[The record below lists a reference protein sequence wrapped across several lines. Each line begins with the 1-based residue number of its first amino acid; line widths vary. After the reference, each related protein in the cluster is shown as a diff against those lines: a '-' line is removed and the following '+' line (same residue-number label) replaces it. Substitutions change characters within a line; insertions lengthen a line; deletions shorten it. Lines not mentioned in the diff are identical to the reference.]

1 MKKAKNAPATTPRVK
16 NEKDKEKEKSLK
28 LTQTQTQTQS
38 QTFPAQANSA
48 QMTHESENTSASNVL
63 DCGVDDN
70 DFEIEQRDRDFSCD
84 RLSVVVSAPDQTTD
98 ASTEKV
104 DSISQVSSV
113 ACAVS

>member
-1 MKKAKNAPATTPRVK
+1 VKKAKNAPATPRVK

-28 LTQTQTQTQS
+28 LTQTQTQS

-70 DFEIEQRDRDFSCD
+70 DFGIEQRDRDFSCD